1 MGQDKLTLETL
12 ERFLPEKM
20 AKLDLF
26 QSARL
31 LLGLNCL
38 EAGQSQP
45 AHSHE
50 NADKFYF
57 VVRGQAEFTVG
68 GSTVE
73 ASAGELVLCPA
84 GTPHGIK
91 RAFVRTTILVGIA
104 PWQPSKRLGLAR
116 K

>member
-1 MGQDKLTLETL
+1 MGQGKLTVETL
-12 ERFLPEKM
+12 ERFFPEKM
-20 AKLDLF
+20 GKIDLF
-26 QSARL
+26 HSERL

-38 EAGQSQP
+38 EPGQSQP

-68 GSTVE
+68 DSTVE
-73 ASAGELVLCPA
+73 ARTGEMILCPA

-91 RAFVRTTILVGIA
+91 RALVRTTILVGIA
-104 PWQPSKRLGLAR
+104 PWQAK
-116 K
+116 